1 VNTADVTPGTRAS
14 EADDG
19 AELAREIG
27 ALVREWGLREVRPTV
42 VERERREEFPR
53 DLYRQM
59 GELGF
64 FGCCVPESLGGTG
77 AGFRALAAV
86 SENLA
91 WVYPPLSASMNLQA
105 ATVPLTIANW
115 GSAEQQQAWVPGL
128 VSGELLGCNAMTEPD
143 GGSDF
148 LGAMRT
154 RAVRDGDHYVLNG
167 AKMWITNA
175 NVADVAVVYAKTDP
189 AAGHRGVTAFVVP
202 TSTPGFEATRVP
214 CRGLGK
220 LMPTNEVSLVDVR
233 VPSSALLGDE
243 GQGFVVAMNA
253 MDYGRLTVAARS
265 VGLAQACLDA
275 ALAYAD
281 ERTAFGEKIGA
292 FQMVKKQLAD
302 MVAEVSAA
310 RALVAIAAQRYD
322 TGDLA
327 TRESSVAKYYAGEVC
342 NRAAQA
348 TAEIFG
354 GAAFMDEL
362 PIGLYLNF
370 AKLWQ
375 TGEGS
380 ANIQAVL
387 IADDALGWKRMD
399 RHRTVLKDLQDT
411 RRDMEVAR

>member
-1 VNTADVTPGTRAS
+1 
-14 EADDG
+14 
-19 AELAREIG
+19 
-27 ALVREWGLREVRPTV
+27 
-42 VERERREEFPR
+42 
-53 DLYRQM
+53 M
-59 GELGF
+59 
-64 FGCCVPESLGGTG
+64 
-77 AGFRALAAV
+77 
-86 SENLA
+86 
-91 WVYPPLSASMNLQA
+91 
-105 ATVPLTIANW
+105 
-115 GSAEQQQAWVPGL
+115 PGL
-128 VSGELLGCNAMTEPD
+128 ISGELLGCNAMTEPD

-154 RAVRDGDHYVLNG
+154 RAVRDGDDYVLNG

-175 NVADVAVVYAKTDP
+175 NVADVAIVYAKTDP
-189 AAGHRGVTAFVVP
+189 AAGHRGVSAFVVP
-202 TSTPGFEATRVP
+202 TSTPGFEAVRVP

-220 LMPTNEVSLVDVR
+220 LMPTTAVSLTDVR
-233 VPSSALLGDE
+233 VPADALLGAE

-281 ERTAFGEKIGA
+281 ERTAFGEKIGS

-302 MVAEVSAA
+302 MTAEVAAA
-310 RALVAIAAQRYD
+310 RALVDAAAERYD
-322 TGDLA
+322 AGDLA
-327 TRESSVAKYYAGEVC
+327 TRECSIAKYYAGEVC

-387 IADDALGWKRMD
+387 IADDALGWKKMD
-399 RHRTVLKDLQDT
+399 RHRTVLKDLHDT
-411 RRDMEVAR
+411 EVSA

>member
-1 VNTADVTPGTRAS
+1 MTATTER
-14 EADDG
+14 DDQESV
-19 AELAREIG
+19 AAEIG
-27 ALVREWGLREVRPTV
+27 ALVRSWGLREVRPTV
-42 VERERREEFPR
+42 ADREAAGEFPR
-53 DLYRQM
+53 DLYREM

-64 FGCCVPESLGGTG
+64 FGCCFAERYGGTG

-86 SENLA
+86 SESLA

-115 GSAEQQQAWVPGL
+115 GSPTQAERWVPGL
-128 VSGELLGCNAMTEPD
+128 IGGELLGANAMTEPD

-154 RAVRDGDHYVLNG
+154 RAVRDGDSYVING
-167 AKMWITNA
+167 AKLWITNA
-175 NVADVAVVYAKTDP
+175 NVADVVIVYAKTDP
-189 AAGHRGVTAFVVP
+189 AAGHRGVTAFLVP
-202 TSTPGFEATRVP
+202 TDTPGFEATRVP

-220 LMPTNEVSLVDVR
+220 LMPTNAVSLTDVR
-233 VPSSALLGDE
+233 VPADAVLGEE
-243 GQGFVVAMNA
+243 GGGFVVAMNA
-253 MDYGRLTVAARS
+253 MDYGRLTVASRS

-275 ALAYAD
+275 ALEYANQ
-281 ERTAFGEKIGA
+281 RTAFGEPIGS

-302 MVAEVSAA
+302 MTVEVAAA
-310 RALVAIAAQRYD
+310 RSLVQAAAARYD
-322 TGDLA
+322 DGDLA
-327 TRESSVAKYYAGEVC
+327 TRQSSIAKYYAGEVC

-354 GAAFMDEL
+354 GAAFSDDL

-387 IADDALGWKRMD
+387 IADDALGWKDMD
-399 RHRTVLKDLQDT
+399 RHRSVLKT
-411 RRDMEVAR
+411 EVMA

>member
-1 VNTADVTPGTRAS
+1 MTLDSS
-14 EADDG
+14 EREAT
-19 AELAREIG
+19 AREIG
-27 ALVREWGLREVRPTV
+27 QLVRDWGVREVRPTV
-42 VERERREEFPR
+42 VEREQRAEFPH

-64 FGCCVPESLGGTG
+64 FGCCFPESLGGTG

-91 WVYPPLSASMNLQA
+91 YVYPPLSASMNLQA

-115 GSAEQQQAWVPGL
+115 GTPEQRDRWVPGL
-128 VSGELLGCNAMTEPD
+128 ISGELLGCNAMTEPD

-154 RAVRDGDHYVLNG
+154 RAVRDGDDYVING
-167 AKMWITNA
+167 SKMWITNA
-175 NVADVAVVYAKTDP
+175 NVADVAIVYAKTDP

-202 TSTPGFEATRVP
+202 TDTPGFVATRVP

-220 LMPTNEVSLVDVR
+220 LMPTNEVSLTGVR
-233 VPSSALLGDE
+233 VPASSLLGDE

-275 ALAYAD
+275 ALSYSN
-281 ERTAFGEKIGA
+281 ERTAFGEKIGS

-302 MVAEVSAA
+302 MTAEVAAA
-310 RALVAIAAQRYD
+310 RALVDAAAERYD
-322 TGDLA
+322 AGDLA
-327 TRESSVAKYYAGEVC
+327 TRECSIAKYYAGEVC

-387 IADDALGWKRMD
+387 IADDALGWKKMD
-399 RHRTVLKDLQDT
+399 RHKTVL
-411 RRDMEVAR
+411 RDITEVPA